1 MVGKRAG
8 IGGAEDLRA
17 SRAGI
22 KDKKNPIWNKKGL
35 DAHRPSGLF
44 PPRMKK
50 VSFIITPAQHD
61 AFERVRR
68 ASPLGVEPSA
78 AVARR
83 LFLIGLVQADVT
95 KTTNKKSK

>member
-8 IGGAEDLRA
+8 IGGAQDLRA

-22 KDKKNPIWNKKGL
+22 KDKKNPIWKEKVL
-35 DAHRPSGLF
+35 DAREPRGLF

-50 VSFIITPAQHD
+50 ISFVITQQQHD
-61 AFERVRR
+61 AFERVRS
-68 ASPLGVEPSA
+68 APAALGVEPAA

-83 LFLIGLVQADVT
+83 LFLIGLSRADAT
-95 KTTNKKSK
+95 KTKPKKT

>member
-17 SRAGI
+17 SRARI
-22 KDKKNPIWNKKGL
+22 KDKNNPIWKEKVL
-35 DAHRPSGLF
+35 DPREPRGLF
-44 PPRMKK
+44 PQRMKK
-50 VSFIITPAQHD
+50 VSFIITQQQHD
-61 AFERVRR
+61 AFERVRK

-95 KTTNKKSK
+95 KTTTKKK

>member
-1 MVGKRAG
+1 
-8 IGGAEDLRA
+8 
-17 SRAGI
+17 
-22 KDKKNPIWNKKGL
+22 
-35 DAHRPSGLF
+35 
-44 PPRMKK
+44 MKK
-50 VSFIITPAQHD
+50 VSFNITPAQHD

-95 KTTNKKSK
+95 KTTTKTKK